1 MADLALTFTP
11 TELQN
16 FRTSQ
21 YVSAAGLVVLLWDH
35 FLTFHDEVELIW
47 RARSTFPKLLFLF
60 NRYVVPASLII
71 LTHATSGF
79 SEDILSDLL
88 YVAKQTKRGLHT
100 DFLQS
105 CQTWFGVIIVV
116 GMVSIAT
123 SNFLILLRLWVLWDR
138 KTRLV
143 LVTLPLFLVTQITAI
158 VCTTYVVSSM
168 MPLVVF
174 EPYLHSCILTQKV
187 NFVILWTP
195 GIVFEIMIFITT
207 WWNALDQPLP
217 QHAKMA
223 KVMYRD
229 GSIYFF
235 VLFGLR
241 LLNLIVSIVSPLSLM
256 FLGVFFIWSACNVT
270 LTRLIINLR
279 RAGAEAEESLFADAH
294 TYAPRSWPLLP
305 RQGSCVSEN
314 YELQGKSPDIEI
326 CTRLSSVTS
335 ITT

>member
-1 MADLALTFTP
+1 MADLVPSFTP
-11 TELQN
+11 AELQN
-16 FRTSQ
+16 FRASQ

-35 FLTFHDEVELIW
+35 FLTLHDEIELIW
-47 RARSTFPKLLFLF
+47 RARSSFPKLLFLF
-60 NRYVVPASLII
+60 NRYVVPTSLIM
-71 LTHATSGF
+71 LTYATSGF
-79 SEDILSDLL
+79 SEDILSDS
-88 YVAKQTKRGLHT
+88 
-100 DFLQS
+100 F
-105 CQTWFGVIIVV
+105 CQTWFGVGIVV
-116 GMVSIAT
+116 GMVSIGT

-143 LVTLPLFLVTQITAI
+143 LVTLSLFLVTQITAI

-174 EPYLHSCILTQKV
+174 EPYLDSCILTQKV

-195 GIVFEIMIFITT
+195 GIVFEFMIFVTT

-241 LLNLIVSIVSPLSLM
+241 LLNLILSIVSPLSLM
-256 FLGVFFIWSACNVT
+256 FLGVFFH
-270 LTRLIINLR
+270 LGRLQCD
-279 RAGAEAEESLFADAH
+279 ADP
-294 TYAPRSWPLLP
+294 TYYKLATGRC
-305 RQGSCVSEN
+305 RG
-314 YELQGKSPDIEI
+314 
-326 CTRLSSVTS
+326 
-335 ITT
+335 

>member
-1 MADLALTFTP
+1 I
-11 TELQN
+11 
-16 FRTSQ
+16 
-21 YVSAAGLVVLLWDH
+21 LLWDH
-35 FLTFHDEVELIW
+35 FLTVHDEVELIW
-47 RARSTFPKLLFLF
+47 RAQLSFPKLLFLF
-60 NRYVVPASLII
+60 NRYVVPACLII
-71 LTHATSGF
+71 FTYATSGF
-79 SEDILSDLL
+79 SDDIFSDS
-88 YVAKQTKRGLHT
+88 VCII
-100 DFLQS
+100 S
-105 CQTWFGVIIVV
+105 CQTWFGVGIVV
-116 GMVSIAT
+116 GMVSIGT

-158 VCTTYVVSSM
+158 VCTAYVVSSM

-195 GIVFEIMIFITT
+195 GIVFEFMIFIMT

-235 VLFGLR
+235 VSGLR
-241 LLNLIVSIVSPLSLM
+241 LLNLVLSIVSPLSLM

-270 LTRLIINLR
+270 LTRLIMNLR
-279 RAGAEAEESLFADAH
+279 RAAAEAEESPFADAYIH
-294 TYAPRSWPLLP
+294 SPRSWPLSP
-305 RQGSCVSEN
+305 RQGSCMSET
-314 YELQGKSPDIEI
+314 YELQGKVPDIET
-326 CTRLSSVTS
+326 CTRLSPSVTS
-335 ITT
+335 ITM

>member
-1 MADLALTFTP
+1 MIVLT
-11 TELQN
+11 
-16 FRTSQ
+16 
-21 YVSAAGLVVLLWDH
+21 Y
-35 FLTFHDEVELIW
+35 
-47 RARSTFPKLLFLF
+47 
-60 NRYVVPASLII
+60 
-71 LTHATSGF
+71 ATSGF
-79 SEDILSDLL
+79 SEDILSDL
-88 YVAKQTKRGLHT
+88 
-100 DFLQS
+100 F
-105 CQTWFGVIIVV
+105 CQTWFAVGIVI
-116 GMVSIAT
+116 GMVSIGT

-174 EPYLHSCILTQKV
+174 EPYLHSCILTRKV

-195 GIVFEIMIFITT
+195 GIVFEFMIFVTT

-241 LLNLIVSIVSPLSLM
+241 LLNLILSIVSPLSLI
-256 FLGVFFIWSACNVT
+256 FVGVFFIWSACNVT

-279 RAGAEAEESLFADAH
+279 RAAAEAEESPFTDAY
-294 TYAPRSWPLLP
+294 TYYPRSWPLSP
-305 RQGSCVSEN
+305 RQGSCMSET
-314 YELQGKSPDIEI
+314 YELQGKVPDIET
-326 CTRLSSVTS
+326 CTRLSPSVTS
-335 ITT
+335 ITM

>member
-1 MADLALTFTP
+1 MADLVLGFTSA
-11 TELQN
+11 ELQN
-16 FRTSQ
+16 LRASQ
-21 YVSAAGLVVLLWDH
+21 YLSAAGLVILLWDH
-35 FLTFHDEVELIW
+35 FLTVHDEVELIW
-47 RARSTFPKLLFLF
+47 RAQLSFPKLLFLF
-60 NRYVVPASLII
+60 NRYVVPACLII
-71 LTHATSGF
+71 FTYATSGF
-79 SEDILSDLL
+79 SDDIFSDS
-88 YVAKQTKRGLHT
+88 
-100 DFLQS
+100 F
-105 CQTWFGVIIVV
+105 CQTWFGVGIVV
-116 GMVSIAT
+116 GMVSIGT

-158 VCTTYVVSSM
+158 VCTAYVVSSM

-195 GIVFEIMIFITT
+195 GIVFEFMIFIMT

-241 LLNLIVSIVSPLSLM
+241 LLNLVLSIVSPLSLM

-270 LTRLIINLR
+270 LTRLIMNLR
-279 RAGAEAEESLFADAH
+279 RAAAEAEESPFADAYIH
-294 TYAPRSWPLLP
+294 SPRSWPLSP
-305 RQGSCVSEN
+305 RQGSCMSET
-314 YELQGKSPDIEI
+314 YELQGKVPDIET
-326 CTRLSSVTS
+326 CTRLSPSVTS
-335 ITT
+335 ITM